1 MFYAGYDQLGSS
13 GYEQTSSFHLCL
25 KLRIWNPISF
35 SLPAPH
41 QDDGTSSL
49 REGSAGWRA
58 RPQASWL
65 SCLGPRVPNSF
76 QGYFSMNL
84 CSQSVSA
91 IYYLISLSKGIL
103 ICPFQ
108 SRTPARWSEK
118 LHLWACYNKTI
129 IPAASHITAI
139 SPELGHGLNSHLG
152 WECTDVLRSCSF
164 QMAGVWQWNSGM
176 ASTPGVIL
184 VCFEPPVVSGIME
197 TVWGAMD
204 FGAQRMELEP

>member
-1 MFYAGYDQLGSS
+1 MFRRQFSNGRCFCKCVAHPCLLPASLGEKHSLNVGYYHVDRIVSKMFYAGYDQLGSS
-13 GYEQTSSFHLCL
+13 SEEQTSSFHLCL

-35 SLPAPH
+35 SLLAPH

-49 REGSAGWRA
+49 REGLAGQRA
-58 RPQASWL
+58 RAQASWL

-76 QGYFSMNL
+76 QGCFSMNL

-103 ICPFQ
+103 ICPSQ

-129 IPAASHITAI
+129 IPTVSHITAI

-152 WECTDVLRSCSF
+152 
-164 QMAGVWQWNSGM
+164 
-176 ASTPGVIL
+176 
-184 VCFEPPVVSGIME
+184 
-197 TVWGAMD
+197 
-204 FGAQRMELEP
+204 